1 MLLEYFKKYTR
12 QYFRFFFFTLLD
24 QVISDEKLFPFSE
37 VSCKMKKKKS
47 VVDAGDDHS
56 IENHQRHKY

>member
-24 QVISDEKLFPFSE
+24 QVIFDEKLFPFSE
-37 VSCKMKKKKS
+37 VSCKMKKKKKS

-56 IENHQRHKY
+56 IENH